1 MRSQGF
7 SQSPRHDPQAQTV
20 VAASPPAMP
29 RRDHRQPRL
38 LKVAA
43 SCPSLRGPLR
53 QVASEVHGHDTIRV
67 ANAQQGLAD
76 GGQGHHHPLRNAEPS
91 SMWYSRVLGALS
103 RRTSRDPWPLLPVLS
118 VFLLAS
124 RTGRFEGWFAT
135 FSLIEAR
142 SHPPFVRR
150 SNFSVL
156 SSTAMTL
163 VALSLIAT
171 IGALRQ
177 PSEIPA
183 HLLYRFGPIQL
194 TASYQSGPEPA
205 AAPRWTC
212 IQRGR
217 GFRRK
222 LEPRRPDHL
231 HVRSEHMY
239 DA

>member
-1 MRSQGF
+1 MVLPGTRS
-7 SQSPRHDPQAQTV
+7 T
-20 VAASPPAMP
+20 
-29 RRDHRQPRL
+29 L
-38 LKVAA
+38 
-43 SCPSLRGPLR
+43 
-53 QVASEVHGHDTIRV
+53 ET
-67 ANAQQGLAD
+67 N
-76 GGQGHHHPLRNAEPS
+76 E
-91 SMWYSRVLGALS
+91 SRS
-103 RRTSRDPWPLLPVLS
+103 RWPLLPVLS

-135 FSLIEAR
+135 FVLIEAR

-194 TASYQSGPEPA
+194 TASYHSGPEPA

-217 GFRRK
+217 GIRRK

>member
-1 MRSQGF
+1 M
-7 SQSPRHDPQAQTV
+7 
-20 VAASPPAMP
+20 
-29 RRDHRQPRL
+29 
-38 LKVAA
+38 
-43 SCPSLRGPLR
+43 
-53 QVASEVHGHDTIRV
+53 HGHDTIRV
-67 ANAQQGLAD
+67 LNAQRGPAD

-171 IGALRQ
+171 IGALRR

-183 HLLYRFGPIQL
+183 PLLRPFRAHTADCQLPYRPRACRSPPLG
-194 TASYQSGPEPA
+194 THPA
-205 AAPRWTC
+205 GTRYPAET
-212 IQRGR
+212 
-217 GFRRK
+217 
-222 LEPRRPDHL
+222 
-231 HVRSEHMY
+231 
-239 DA
+239 